1 MAVNPASASSSIGV
15 GTAGSF
21 SHSAT
26 SCRVCPEL
34 AAARNRAVSRSWAAG
49 PHRSRRFS
57 SATVR
62 TKCPASR
69 WASSTVRSPR
79 SRSHHQVCGW

>member
-1 MAVNPASASSSIGV
+1 MAVYPAVASNSMGV
-15 GTAGSF
+15 GTAGSL

-26 SCRVCPEL
+26 LCRVWSEL
-34 AAARNRAVSRSWAAG
+34 AAARDSAASRSWAAG

-62 TKCPASR
+62 TKCPARR
-69 WASSTVRSPR
+69 WASSTVCSPA